1 MLVSSD
7 KFQEF
12 RWNLHLLVL
21 GISPVPPWFHW
32 FLITEKLSFFS
43 NSCQQNCIFPPFT
56 SLQTISYFLWLTAF
70 LANQHDHL
78 FPREPLNQWE
88 FSVLSENG
96 KNPFSGGLSGRQYFC
111 YCVSPSLAFLAFF
124 FHALNFSPACH
135 AGYYLDSVTCTI
147 SWLKNSLMWCMQ
159 TSKLMTTSPG
169 LSL

>member
-70 LANQHDHL
+70 LLTAFLTNQHDHL

-88 FSVLSENG
+88 FSVLSENEKK
-96 KNPFSGGLSGRQYFC
+96 KNVFGGLSGRRYFR
-111 YCVSPSLAFLAFF
+111 YRVSPSLALLACFSRPITF
-124 FHALNFSPACH
+124 SSACLSGYFHTRWTAYAFAKC
-135 AGYYLDSVTCTI
+135 YIYF
-147 SWLKNSLMWCMQ
+147 
-159 TSKLMTTSPG
+159 
-169 LSL
+169 